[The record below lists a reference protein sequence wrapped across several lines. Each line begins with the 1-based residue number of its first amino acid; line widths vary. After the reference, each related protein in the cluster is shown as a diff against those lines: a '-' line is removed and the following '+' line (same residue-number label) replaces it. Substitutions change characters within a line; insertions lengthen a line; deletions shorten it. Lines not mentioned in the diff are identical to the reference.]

1 MGQSTIFVSLLLFIE
16 LLSALKSS
24 SPLNYVV
31 RTRMKCEW
39 LCAFNPTEQRWTTTQ
54 FNPFRSRSLFSD
66 SNLSLQIGC
75 MNNKKLFK
83 YWQIFNDLVVVLLL
97 LFLLSCVSVFS
108 LLLQSNRK
116 LFGVC
121 SSVSVQFFFF
131 FLTHYPSPHHI
142 FIGLAT
148 FNHFSSEHK
157 YFWFGYFVFR
167 RALSSFTA
175 SKWMAYKNG
184 QQPGV
189 CLSILSSLSIG
200 HIKLRLIGK

>member
-75 MNNKKLFK
+75 MNKKKLFK

-121 SSVSVQFFFF
+121 SSVSVPIF
-131 FLTHYPSPHHI
+131 FL
-142 FIGLAT
+142 
-148 FNHFSSEHK
+148 
-157 YFWFGYFVFR
+157 
-167 RALSSFTA
+167 LS
-175 SKWMAYKNG
+175 Y
-184 QQPGV
+184 
-189 CLSILSSLSIG
+189 SLSISTSYF
-200 HIKLRLIGK
+200 HWFSYF